1 MPVDSE
7 TGEDGDDSLIGDYYY
22 DPCVSYEYSYGTKVV
37 ILDVSD
43 TSDVTVSRE
52 LYFESAS
59 LISTRMI
66 DERIYLVLNNYM
78 IRWGWEGE
86 LFIPKYMDS
95 AVSDEFITLPADRI
109 YFMPNNA
116 ESFNYLMLVSFD
128 VTANDDANVK
138 AYLGSSWQIYMS
150 LNNMYTIVNSWT
162 YNEEIGYYE
171 YFTYVVRFAIENG
184 ELVYKALGE
193 IEGSPLNQFS
203 MDEYDGVFRI
213 ATTGYDYD
221 RTDED
226 GWTWEINN
234 FLFCLDATTDNEM
247 ERLSVLPDLGKP
259 GERIYSVRFS
269 GETGYIVTFQQID
282 PLYVIDI
289 SDPTEP
295 VITGELEEDGVS
307 DYLHEI
313 TDGLLL
319 GIGRQAEEIDG
330 WTRFTGV
337 KVALYDTTGANPVNL
352 ETYLVEG
359 QYSYTNVMWDHK
371 AFVYFT
377 PNQADFTYVA
387 IPVYEYFESFYGYS
401 QSMYV
406 FKVYHNGN
414 LELLSKLTNLEEDN
428 NGYYSYYDSIERAV
442 MIENYIYT
450 VSYSSIKMFD
460 MNSNFDE
467 VNSQVLN
474 ENYYNIWGY
483 PELATDAEVVD

>member
-1 MPVDSE
+1 
-7 TGEDGDDSLIGDYYY
+7 
-22 DPCVSYEYSYGTKVV
+22 
-37 ILDVSD
+37 
-43 TSDVTVSRE
+43 
-52 LYFESAS
+52 
-59 LISTRMI
+59 
-66 DERIYLVLNNYM
+66 
-78 IRWGWEGE
+78 
-86 LFIPKYMDS
+86 
-95 AVSDEFITLPADRI
+95 
-109 YFMPNNA
+109 
-116 ESFNYLMLVSFD
+116 
-128 VTANDDANVK
+128 
-138 AYLGSSWQIYMS
+138 
-150 LNNMYTIVNSWT
+150 
-162 YNEEIGYYE
+162 
-171 YFTYVVRFAIENG
+171 
-184 ELVYKALGE
+184 
-193 IEGSPLNQFS
+193 
-203 MDEYDGVFRI
+203 
-213 ATTGYDYD
+213 
-221 RTDED
+221 
-226 GWTWEINN
+226 
-234 FLFCLDATTDNEM
+234 M